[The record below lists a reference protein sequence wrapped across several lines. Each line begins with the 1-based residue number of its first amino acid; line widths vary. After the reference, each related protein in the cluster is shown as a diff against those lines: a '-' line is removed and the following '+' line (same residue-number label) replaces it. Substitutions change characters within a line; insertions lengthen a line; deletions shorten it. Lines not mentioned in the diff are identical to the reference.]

1 MVNGESMKV
10 LIVDDS
16 EPMRRMIKT
25 YLADLIGE
33 TFECGDGSEAL
44 AAYREHQPDVVLM
57 DLKMVNMDGLE
68 STRQIK
74 QFFPKA
80 RIVIVSQW
88 DDANLRETARLAG
101 AEAYVGKSDLQPL
114 RNILLEPCEFD
125 THVVNACRERGE

>member
-1 MVNGESMKV
+1 MSANMKV

-33 TFECGDGSEAL
+33 SFECGDGCEAL
-44 AAYREHQPDVVLM
+44 SAYRKHQPDLVLM
-57 DLKMVNMDGLE
+57 DLKMVAMDGLDA
-68 STRQIK
+68 TRQIRSA
-74 QFFPKA
+74 FPDA

-88 DDANLRETARLAG
+88 DNEQLRENARLAG

-114 RNILLEPCEFD
+114 RSILGG
-125 THVVNACRERGE
+125 T